1 MRHVGQ
7 AASRLDAHHASTKA
21 GERHQTLSAHL
32 RAALLLL
39 GKLGG
44 GGEALVRPI
53 EQRVAEPERRFWG
66 GAGPAD
72 ATQCLQGRNGWQNRD
87 GVLAGEP
94 GRRTVLGER
103 RFLSSL
109 WRGKWCSGFA
119 SPWWE
124 RRRRGFPS
132 RLWRDRR
139 CSAIPLGHQH

>member
-1 MRHVGQ
+1 MRDVGQ

-21 GERHQTLSAHL
+21 GERRQTLSARF

-53 EQRVAEPERRFWG
+53 EQRVAEPEHRFWC

-72 ATQCLQGRNGWQNRD
+72 ATQRLQGRNGWQDRD

-94 GRRTVLGER
+94 GRRAVLGEC
-103 RFLSSL
+103 RFLSS
-109 WRGKWCSGFA
+109 WWGGKWRRGFA

-124 RRRRGFPS
+124 GKWRRGFPS
-132 RLWRDRR
+132 RLWGEVCGGGR
-139 CSAIPLGHQH
+139 P